1 MAADLDFASYLSSR
15 LCHDLLSPIGA
26 FSNGL
31 ELLADEK
38 DGEMRARCMELLD
51 ESARSSVAKL
61 RFFRLAFGMAGGYGE
76 AVDLG
81 EAQGIVEAMFGG
93 PRTRIVWMTAA
104 DRLPKAALRLLLNL
118 VLVAGEAL
126 VRGGEL
132 TIGIETGAVGTEIV
146 VRAAGERV
154 IVDREVGATLDP
166 QSDTPP
172 LSARTSVAHLI
183 RSLVEDGG
191 GTMHFSGVRGGALLL
206 GATLP
211 PADPASGSPG
221 VAKAR
226 FS

>member
-31 ELLADEK
+31 ELLADEH
-38 DGEMRARCMELLD
+38 DAEMRARCMELLD

-61 RFFRLAFGMAGGYGE
+61 RYFRLAFGMAGGYGDD
-76 AVDLG
+76 VDLG
-81 EAQGIVEAMFGG
+81 EAKGIVEAMFGG
-93 PRTRIVWMTAA
+93 ARTRIEWMTEA
-104 DRLPKAALRLLLNL
+104 DRLPKPALRLLLNL
-118 VLVAGEAL
+118 VLVAGDAL

-132 TIGIETGAVGTEIV
+132 TIGIETGGPGTEIV
-146 VRAAGERV
+146 VRASGERV
-154 IVDREVGATLDP
+154 IVDKEVAATLDP
-166 QSDTPP
+166 DADTPS

-183 RSLVEDGG
+183 RSLVEDVGG
-191 GTMHFSGVRGGALLL
+191 ALHFSGVRGNALLL

-211 PADPASGSPG
+211 PSDPAVGTPG

>member
-1 MAADLDFASYLSSR
+1 MAADLDFASTLASR

-31 ELLADEK
+31 ELLAGETDA
-38 DGEMRARCMELLD
+38 EMRARCMELLD
-51 ESARSSVAKL
+51 ESAKSSVAKL
-61 RFFRLAFGMAGGYGE
+61 RYFRLAFGMAGGYGDT
-76 AVDLG
+76 VDLT
-81 EAQGIVEAMFGG
+81 EARGIVDDLFGS
-93 PRTRIVWMTAA
+93 RTRVQWMT
-104 DRLPKAALRLLLNL
+104 DGDQLPKPALRLLLNL
-118 VLVAGEAL
+118 VLVAGDAL

-132 TIGIETGAVGTEIV
+132 TIGMEHGEGGTEIV

-154 IVDREVGATLDP
+154 IVDKEVAATLDP
-166 QSDTPP
+166 EADTPL

-183 RSLVEDGG
+183 RALVEDAGG
-191 GTMHFSGVRGGALLL
+191 QLHFSGVQAGALLL

-211 PADPASGSPG
+211 PPDPALGSPG

>member
-1 MAADLDFASYLSSR
+1 MATDLDFASFLASR

-31 ELLADEK
+31 ELLADER
-38 DGEMRARCMELLD
+38 DPEMRARCMELLN

-61 RFFRLAFGMAGGYGE
+61 RYFRLAFGMAGGYGD

-81 EAQGIVEAMFGG
+81 EAKGIVDALFGSD
-93 PRTRIVWMTAA
+93 RTRITWMTDAPT
-104 DRLPKAALRLLLNL
+104 LPKPALRLLLNL
-118 VLVAGEAL
+118 VLISGDAL

-132 TIGIETGAVGTEIV
+132 TIGAEAGAGGTEIV
-146 VRAAGERV
+146 VRAAGDRV
-154 IVDREVGATLDP
+154 ILDRDVAATLDP
-166 QSDTPP
+166 DADTPA

-183 RSLVEDGG
+183 RSIVQDGG
-191 GTMHFSGVRGGALLL
+191 GQLHFTGVTDGALLL

-211 PADPASGSPG
+211 PADSEAGRPG